1 MEKLYLSYS
10 SILSTTEKPG
20 HYIHNKC
27 RETLGD
33 EKKKTEWIGS
43 SGPEKCV
50 LFFCLIYPKSRADK
64 TNNLELQ
71 MDTNQKGSNKILLS
85 G

>member
-1 MEKLYLSYS
+1 MEKLYLSCS

-50 LFFCLIYPKSRADK
+50 LFFVSYIPK
-64 TNNLELQ
+64 TEL
-71 MDTNQKGSNKILLS
+71 TKPTT
-85 G
+85 

>member
-50 LFFCLIYPKSRADK
+50 LFFASYIPKA
-64 TNNLELQ
+64 EL
-71 MDTNQKGSNKILLS
+71 TKPTT
-85 G
+85 